1 MYRVSWRMA
10 AVFGLFLAA
19 GGAVAQESIKIV
31 SSLPRTGSSAQQSQS
46 TINGIRMAVDEVGGK
61 VAGFEILVEDLDDAS
76 PERGAWDPALEAANA
91 DKAIRD
97 LEVVAYIGTLNSGS
111 AKISMPKLNA
121 AGLAM
126 VSPANTW
133 PGLTKPGVGEPN
145 EPAVYRPSGKVTFF
159 RVMPADDIQ
168 GRVAAEWAKEL
179 GAKKVYLLHD
189 KELYGKGIA
198 TIFQKTAEGIGLP
211 VAGFEGIDPR
221 ASNYR
226 AVVTKIRQTGA
237 DLVFYGGTVQSN
249 AGQLVKDLRTGGLKT
264 VKFMVPDACFERSF
278 IEAAGPQNVNNDTYV
293 TFGGVP
299 PAQLTGKGK
308 EFYDAYKAKF
318 GNEPEGYAVYGY
330 EAAKVVL
337 TAVERAGSK
346 DRAAIIAQI
355 AAIRDFEGAL
365 GSWSF
370 DENGDTTLTTMSGN
384 TVEDGAFK
392 FVKLLGAAA
401 K

>member
-1 MYRVSWRMA
+1 MKRTI
-10 AVFGLFLAA
+10 
-19 GGAVAQESIKIV
+19 AVAVLAGATLFSGGPVCADVVKLV
-31 SSLPRTGSSAQQSQS
+31 SSLPQTGSSAQQSQS
-46 TINGIRMAVDEVGGK
+46 TINGIQMAIDEVGGK
-61 VAGFEILVEDLDDAS
+61 VAGFDVVLEPMDDAS

-97 LEVVAYIGTLNSGS
+97 LDVVAYIGTLNSGS

-133 PGLTKPGVGEPN
+133 PGLTKPGVGEAN

-159 RVMPADDIQ
+159 RVMPADDLQ
-168 GRVAAEWAKEL
+168 GKVAAEWAKEL
-179 GAKKVYLLHD
+179 GARKVFLLHD

-226 AVVTKIRQTGA
+226 AIVTKIRQTGA

-264 VKFMVPDACFERSF
+264 CKFMVPDACFERSF
-278 IEAAGPQNVNNDTYV
+278 IEAAGPQNVNNDTYI

-308 EFYDAYKAKF
+308 AFYEAYKAKY

-346 DRAAIIAQI
+346 DRAAIIEQI
-355 AAIRDFEGAL
+355 AAVRDFDGAL
-365 GSWSF
+365 GKWSF
-370 DENGDTTLTTMSGN
+370 DENGDTSLTTMSGN
-384 TVEDGAFK
+384 TVENGEFK
-392 FVKLLGAAA
+392 YVKLLGQG

>member
-1 MYRVSWRMA
+1 MKRTI
-10 AVFGLFLAA
+10 
-19 GGAVAQESIKIV
+19 AVAVLAGATLFSGGPVCADVVKLV
-31 SSLPRTGSSAQQSQS
+31 SSLPQTGSSAQQSQS
-46 TINGIRMAVDEVGGK
+46 TINGIQMAIDEVGGK
-61 VAGFEILVEDLDDAS
+61 VAGFDVVREPMDDAS

-97 LEVVAYIGTLNSGS
+97 LDVVAYIGTLNSGS

-133 PGLTKPGVGEPN
+133 PGLTKPGVGEAN

-159 RVMPADDIQ
+159 RVMPADDLQ
-168 GRVAAEWAKEL
+168 GKVAAEWAKEL
-179 GAKKVYLLHD
+179 GAKKVFLLHD

-198 TIFQKTAEGIGLP
+198 TIFQKTAESIGLP

-226 AVVTKIRQTGA
+226 AIVTKIRQTGA

-264 VKFMVPDACFERSF
+264 CKFMVPDACFERSF
-278 IEAAGPQNVNNDTYV
+278 IEAAGPQNVNNYTYI

-308 EFYDAYKAKF
+308 AFYEAYKAKY

-346 DRAAIIAQI
+346 DRAAIIEQI
-355 AAIRDFEGAL
+355 AAIRDFDGAL
-365 GSWSF
+365 GKWSF
-370 DENGDTTLTTMSGN
+370 DANGDTTLTTMSGN
-384 TVEDGAFK
+384 TVENGEFK
-392 FVKLLGAAA
+392 YVKLLGQG

>member
-1 MYRVSWRMA
+1 MKRTI
-10 AVFGLFLAA
+10 
-19 GGAVAQESIKIV
+19 AVAVLAGAALLSGGPVCADVVKLV
-31 SSLPRTGSSAQQSQS
+31 SSLPQTGSSAQQSQS
-46 TINGIRMAVDEVGGK
+46 TINGIQMAIDEVGGK
-61 VAGFEILVEDLDDAS
+61 VAGFDVVLEPMDDAS

-97 LEVVAYIGTLNSGS
+97 LDVVAYIGTLNSGS

-133 PGLTKPGVGEPN
+133 PGLTKPGVGEAN

-159 RVMPADDIQ
+159 RVMPADDLQ
-168 GRVAAEWAKEL
+168 GKVAAEWAKEL
-179 GAKKVYLLHD
+179 GAKKVFLLHD

-198 TIFQKTAEGIGLP
+198 TIFQKTAESIGLP

-226 AVVTKIRQTGA
+226 AIVTKIRQTGA

-264 VKFMVPDACFERSF
+264 CKFMVPDACFERSF
-278 IEAAGPQNVNNDTYV
+278 IEAAGPQNVNNDTYI

-308 EFYDAYKAKF
+308 AFYEAYKAKY

-346 DRAAIIAQI
+346 DRAAIIEQI
-355 AAIRDFEGAL
+355 AAIRDFDGAL
-365 GSWSF
+365 GKWSF
-370 DENGDTTLTTMSGN
+370 DANGDTTLTTMSGN
-384 TVEDGAFK
+384 TVENGEFK
-392 FVKLLGAAA
+392 YVKLLGQG

>member
-1 MYRVSWRMA
+1 MKRTI
-10 AVFGLFLAA
+10 
-19 GGAVAQESIKIV
+19 AVAVLAGAALLSGGPVCADVVKLV
-31 SSLPRTGSSAQQSQS
+31 SSLPQTGSSAQQSQS
-46 TINGIRMAVDEVGGK
+46 TINGIQMAIDEVGGK
-61 VAGFEILVEDLDDAS
+61 VAGFDVVLEPMDDAS

-97 LEVVAYIGTLNSGS
+97 LDVVAYIGTLNSGS

-133 PGLTKPGVGEPN
+133 PGLTKPGVGEAN

-159 RVMPADDIQ
+159 RVMPADDLQ
-168 GRVAAEWAKEL
+168 GKVAAEWAKEL
-179 GAKKVYLLHD
+179 GARKVFLLHD

-226 AVVTKIRQTGA
+226 AIVTKIRQTGA

-264 VKFMVPDACFERSF
+264 CKFMVPDACFERSF
-278 IEAAGPQNVNNDTYV
+278 IEAAGPQNVNNDTYI

-308 EFYDAYKAKF
+308 AIYEAYKAKY

-346 DRAAIIAQI
+346 DRAAIIEQI
-355 AAIRDFEGAL
+355 AAIRDFDGAL
-365 GSWSF
+365 GKWSF
-370 DENGDTTLTTMSGN
+370 DANGDTTLTTMSGN
-384 TVEDGAFK
+384 TVENGEFK
-392 FVKLLGAAA
+392 YVKLLGQG

>member
-10 AVFGLFLAA
+10 VVFGLLLAA

-46 TINGIRMAVDEVGGK
+46 TINGIRMAVDDVGGK

-97 LEVVAYIGTLNSGS
+97 LDVVAYIGTLNSGS

-133 PGLTKPGVGEPN
+133 PGLTKPGVGESN

-179 GAKKVYLLHD
+179 GAQKVYLLHD

-198 TIFQKTAEGIGLP
+198 TIFEKTAEGIGLP

-299 PAQLTGKGK
+299 PAQLTGRGK

>member
-1 MYRVSWRMA
+1 MFSSFCRIAMVA
-10 AVFGLFLAA
+10 LLLQ
-19 GGAVAQESIKIV
+19 GATIASADVIKIV
-31 SSLPRTGSSAQQSQS
+31 SSLPQTGSSAQQSQS
-46 TINGIRMAVDEVGGK
+46 TINGIRMAIDEVGGK
-61 VAGFEILVEDLDDAS
+61 VAGFDVVLENLDDAS

-97 LEVVAYIGTLNSGS
+97 LDVIAYIGTLNSGS

-133 PGLTKPGVGEPN
+133 PGLTKPGVGEAN

-159 RVMPADDIQ
+159 RVMPADDLQ
-168 GRVAAEWAKEL
+168 GRVAAEWSKEL

-198 TIFQKTAEGIGLP
+198 TIFQKTAESIGLP
-211 VAGFEGIDPR
+211 VAGIEGIDPR

-264 VKFMVPDACFERSF
+264 CKFMVPDACFERSF

-308 EFYDAYKAKF
+308 DFYEAYKAKF

-346 DRAAIIAQI
+346 DRAAIIEQI
-355 AAIRDFEGAL
+355 AAIRDFDGAL
-365 GSWSF
+365 GKWSF
-370 DENGDTTLTTMSGN
+370 DENGDTSLTTMSGN
-384 TVEDGAFK
+384 TVENGQFK
-392 FVKLLGAAA
+392 FVKLLGQER
-401 K
+401 